1 MGCIESVPKKRM
13 SIEES
18 YIGRL
23 VESIESES
31 DFKLCKIKELIQKI
45 HSNNPSIFDENL
57 ISIKSIKLSPL
68 SYSVVKGKAQSFKL
82 LLSSGCSFSKMIK
95 NFDDYKV
102 KPLDLILSKG
112 YVNLFHA
119 FFNEYLKI
127 RTNLIEEDSNP
138 SSPIQAATRKGM
150 LDIINYIYSKHI
162 IDQYPEFDLSSTDS
176 NGENCALI
184 ACREG
189 NLSLIE
195 FFHVTC
201 KLDFHLINNFKQ
213 NAIMICLI
221 GFKEKNLY
229 NYGKCVNYLVEKV
242 GVDFCYNYEEM
253 MSLAEGDIYEDLNKI
268 LSNVGVYVDKSKLKA
283 KDYAYVQII
292 NNENFEIMCGEENPS
307 ICNSYLINSLRSHR
321 SK

>member
-102 KPLDLILSKG
+102 KPLDLILSNQKR
-112 YVNLFHA
+112 
-119 FFNEYLKI
+119 FF
-127 RTNLIEEDSNP
+127 S
-138 SSPIQAATRKGM
+138 
-150 LDIINYIYSKHI
+150 
-162 IDQYPEFDLSSTDS
+162 
-176 NGENCALI
+176 
-184 ACREG
+184 
-189 NLSLIE
+189 
-195 FFHVTC
+195 V
-201 KLDFHLINNFKQ
+201 
-213 NAIMICLI
+213 
-221 GFKEKNLY
+221 
-229 NYGKCVNYLVEKV
+229 
-242 GVDFCYNYEEM
+242 
-253 MSLAEGDIYEDLNKI
+253 
-268 LSNVGVYVDKSKLKA
+268 
-283 KDYAYVQII
+283 
-292 NNENFEIMCGEENPS
+292 
-307 ICNSYLINSLRSHR
+307 
-321 SK
+321 